1 MDTTHIGVSVKR
13 HLSDVLHSG
22 SMIMAMDHRRVLRV
36 VVGLVSLHS
45 ISLGVVNWLFTV
57 NWIKV
62 MRMSMP
68 DVVFWPRQSGAFLI
82 SLGLAYGLGA
92 IAPRHLRTSS
102 LVIIFSKSV
111 AVVFL
116 FPEYFFRD
124 APPAIFFAGLGDL
137 CILIT
142 VSALTRWLYRHSAS
156 KERD

>member
-1 MDTTHIGVSVKR
+1 MDR
-13 HLSDVLHSG
+13 
-22 SMIMAMDHRRVLRV
+22 RRVLRI
-36 VVGLVSLHS
+36 VVGLVALHS
-45 ISLGVVNWLFTV
+45 ITLGVLNWLFAV

-92 IAPRHLRTSS
+92 LSSRHLRASAM
-102 LVIIFSKSV
+102 VIIFSKSV

-137 CILIT
+137 CILI
-142 VSALTRWLYRHSAS
+142 VVIVLAWWLYQHSAK
-156 KERD
+156 KE